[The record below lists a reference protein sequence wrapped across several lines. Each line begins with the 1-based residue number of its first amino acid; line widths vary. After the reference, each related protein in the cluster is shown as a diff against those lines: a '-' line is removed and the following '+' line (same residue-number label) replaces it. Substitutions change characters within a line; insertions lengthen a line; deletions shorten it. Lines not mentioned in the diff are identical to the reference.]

1 MKNKI
6 SFLVIS
12 FLFILS
18 TQIFAQDTKAKLEHV
33 YITITKIEISQDS
46 GNNWIKAFEGNQV
59 QDLVAIS
66 GHNVIVFQ
74 PATGRIEEG
83 IYNKART
90 TINYVKL
97 EIVLDDGIHGLKRI
111 VLDEPGLFSDTK
123 KYPFI
128 DEREIRVNV
137 KDRKS
142 LLQKGTFKFDAQ
154 NSYTIKAIWDSKT
167 NDYKITAMK
176 FEPAITVN

>member
-6 SFLVIS
+6 LFLIVV
-12 FLFILS
+12 FVFIIS
-18 TQIFAQDTKAKLEHV
+18 TQIFAQDIKAKLEHL

-46 GNNWIKAFEGNQV
+46 GNSWIKASEGNQV

-66 GHNVIVFQ
+66 GQNVIVFQ
-74 PATGRIEEG
+74 PATAKIKEG
-83 IYNKART
+83 IYNRART
-90 TINYVKL
+90 TIDYVKL
-97 EIVLDDGIHGLKRI
+97 EMILDDGIHGQKKI
-111 VLDEPGLFSDTK
+111 VLEEPGFFSDTK

-154 NSYTIKAIWDSKT
+154 NSYTIKAIWDNKT
-167 NDYKITAMK
+167 NDYKITDMK
-176 FEPAITVN
+176 FDPAITIN